1 MDNTIENQIIKLVD
15 DFINTMIEM
24 HNAVPGQEEELYA
37 QAEGLLLE
45 LTDKALLLLGGREEY
60 LETMLSQLITQK
72 LPQGAVIDCFGN
84 FKEELDQVM
93 ARTLD
98 VYHRQKMGRES
109 DSGFWNEFAD
119 EEDSEDFEGEKD
131 PTHVEAQEEAEVEY
145 NEFEE
150 HDELEG
156 KDEEKEEGWDSVI
169 DVETETVTSPE
180 SESDGSQEVN
190 VLEGDSEAEPD
201 ANSEAES
208 EAGSEAEPEA
218 NSEADPEGDPA
229 EEGVIDNEGVDIQEA
244 EAEETVEE
252 DPLGVLIRMAFPGQ
266 ETIRNYSIYDIIID
280 WFVPDAGLGFIR
292 PKAGESIS
300 NIGDL
305 ALRKAGIYLIR
316 VDPEGIYN
324 VKSFKRHLRRLLLEN
339 YSEDKRIFDF
349 SAE

>member
-15 DFINTMIEM
+15 NFINTMIEM

-98 VYHRQKMGRES
+98 VYHRQQLGLGA
-109 DSGFWNEFAD
+109 DTDLWNEFAD
-119 EEDSEDFEGEKD
+119 EEDSEDLEGEED
-131 PTHVEAQEEAEVEY
+131 RPHAEVQEESEAEY
-145 NEFEE
+145 NELEEYDEFE
-150 HDELEG
+150 
-156 KDEEKEEGWDSVI
+156 EEKEEEEEEEGCDSVI
-169 DVETETVTSPE
+169 VVDTTEGSAPDGEEAAQRVTSPN
-180 SESDGSQEVN
+180 SESGGSQEVN
-190 VLEGDSEAEPD
+190 ASEGDSD
-201 ANSEAES
+201 
-208 EAGSEAEPEA
+208 AEPEA
-218 NSEADPEGDPA
+218 DSEADPEGDSA
-229 EEGVIDNEGVDIQEA
+229 EDEALGSEAVEIQESEFE
-244 EAEETVEE
+244 EAAEE
-252 DPLGVLIRMAFPGQ
+252 DPLGVLIRRAFAGQ

-280 WFVPDAGLGFIR
+280 WFIPETGLGFIS
-292 PKAGESIS
+292 PKEGDSIS

-305 ALRKAGIYLIR
+305 ALRRAGIYLIK

-324 VKSFKRHLRRLLLEN
+324 VKSFKRRLRRLLLEK